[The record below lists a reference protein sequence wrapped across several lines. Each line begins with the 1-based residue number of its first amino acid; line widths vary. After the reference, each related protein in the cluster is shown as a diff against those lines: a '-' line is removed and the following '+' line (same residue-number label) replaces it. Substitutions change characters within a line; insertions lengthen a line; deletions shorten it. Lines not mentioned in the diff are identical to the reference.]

1 MSTIHIHTLRHS
13 YGPSFTYIH
22 FTFAEYGLFYRA
34 LLQKSPIKETILPF
48 AYIHSINVE
57 NDIWSICGIWTI
69 CHSPLTHMVH
79 HSHTYTTY
87 VEHMSLMH
95 HMCDRRHICQ
105 GPHMPLHMTPFT
117 ARPYES
123 CKNIE
128 GLAPPRCPF
137 ETGTT
142 VEQII
147 STRPAWSDGNE
158 KPNQIA

>member
-1 MSTIHIHTLRHS
+1 MYGVCMWMTTYVEHMSLMHHMCDRRHIWSIIHIHTLHHS

-57 NDIWSICGIWTI
+57 NGIWSICGIWTI
-69 CHSPLTHMVH
+69 CHSPFIHMVH

-95 HMCDRRHICQ
+95 HMCDRRHMSRTTHASTHDSLHR
-105 GPHMPLHMTPFT
+105 PPLWIM
-117 ARPYES
+117 
-123 CKNIE
+123 
-128 GLAPPRCPF
+128 
-137 ETGTT
+137 
-142 VEQII
+142 
-147 STRPAWSDGNE
+147 
-158 KPNQIA
+158 